1 MANPARAARTLGDAL
16 IGETVSIAGFADP
29 MPARRLISLGLVP
42 GASITVVRRA
52 PLGDPTEYAVRG
64 SRIAI
69 RRSEAATI
77 LIVDP

>member
-1 MANPARAARTLGDAL
+1 MPKPKALGRTLGDAV
-16 IGETVSIAGFADP
+16 IGETVSIAGYADRK
-29 MPARRLISLGLVP
+29 PARRLISLGLVP

-69 RRSEAATI
+69 RRSEASTI
-77 LIVDP
+77 LVVDP

>member
-1 MANPARAARTLGDAL
+1 MANPEAVIRTLGDAL
-16 IGETVSIAGFADP
+16 IGETVSIAGYADT

-42 GASITVVRRA
+42 GASITVVRKA

-64 SRIAI
+64 SRLAI

-77 LIVDP
+77 LVVDP